1 MVLCNGI
8 SEVICSA
15 KPSRDPFFKTSLI
28 IAAGNNEH
36 GKSIFWGKMFLTSH
50 SVYIL
55 RSKGNSGIPRWVCIE
70 WFRFVPETGQG
81 CCFHALFMSLPEVY
95 ALLMNISS
103 IRSKKALLK
112 IFVLYIFHKCLL
124 TTRFTPDDKGLG
136 STFNTNYFFSISCVL
151 VGERPIWGFHFA
163 RLSISISSS
172 DPNSIWSFCTYKGG
186 SYPCLG
192 FGVPFAECLQ
202 CEKFMFKNKG
212 VLVSRFCQ
220 GILFFSLFDIQVP
233 ICWPRVPKMLLLLPN
248 HKHQHHPLHRS
259 VKLLALY
266 HFCLTKGNTDGDFQP
281 MSAWSFLKAIL
292 QMMALTFCLCVSEF
306 RKGFSSVS

>member
-1 MVLCNGI
+1 MPCLWT
-8 SEVICSA
+8 SHRSDPRRHFLKSLFYTFFTSA
-15 KPSRDPFFKTSLI
+15 CWPQGSLQMIRVWDPHSIQTTSSPSLVFLLERDPYEAFILLDFPLAYLLQTR
-28 IAAGNNEH
+28 
-36 GKSIFWGKMFLTSH
+36 T
-50 SVYIL
+50 VYE
-55 RSKGNSGIPRWVCIE
+55 V
-70 WFRFVPETGQG
+70 FV
-81 CCFHALFMSLPEVY
+81 
-95 ALLMNISS
+95 
-103 IRSKKALLK
+103 
-112 IFVLYIFHKCLL
+112 
-124 TTRFTPDDKGLG
+124 
-136 STFNTNYFFSISCVL
+136 
-151 VGERPIWGFHFA
+151 
-163 RLSISISSS
+163 
-172 DPNSIWSFCTYKGG
+172 TYKGG

-266 HFCLTKGNTDGDFQP
+266 HFCLTKGNTDGDFQL